1 MSALKAIK
9 TAFIRIF
16 NDPTDPVK
24 HCKVYKD
31 KANGSCAHVDGP
43 LCDFNTCSIRLNYD
57 KPSELREQ
65 YDRNITK
72 EGFVLVQENRDMAVC
87 LDHIEYQGVDRYH
100 WLMIREG
107 DKWLP
112 VRQLVLWE
120 VMQAEDQRDGGIII
134 QGKDWPP
141 ATALHRRFD
150 ELPLGRPNNDG

>member
-1 MSALKAIK
+1 MITLKTVKIFFA
-9 TAFIRIF
+9 RIF

-24 HCKVYKD
+24 HCNVYKD

-43 LCDFNTCSIRLNYD
+43 LCNFNTCNMRLDYD

-87 LDHIEYQGVDRYH
+87 LDHIEYQGIDRYH
-100 WLMIREG
+100 WLMIRED

-112 VRQLVLWE
+112 VRQLALWE

-134 QGKDWPP
+134 QGNDWPP
-141 ATALHRRFD
+141 PSALTRRFPD
-150 ELPLGRPNNDG
+150 LSARKP